1 MRRNA
6 LVAIAVAPAFGL
18 LLLADSKGAD
28 DVGSPTR
35 QAFQESVAPVLAKC
49 KLCHNNRLETGGLNI
64 ETFGSVE
71 SLAAQR
77 EGWEKILQ
85 KVAAGEMPP
94 RGAERPDQDQI
105 RVFVAFVEA
114 EFDRADTSVPADPG
128 RVTARRLNRSEYSRT
143 IRDLLG
149 IEFRAEED
157 FPTDDS
163 GHGFDNIGDVL
174 TISPVLLEK
183 YISAAE
189 AIAASAIGAN
199 PLPETPIEAEYHTKD
214 KTIRRIDVT
223 TIEARHR
230 VQWDGEYIIRI
241 GLPGER
247 PKDAKAV
254 TMGLWMDGKLLATK
268 QVETR
273 PSGLVYFSPFSIEEL
288 HLYLP
293 AGDHDF
299 RAGFIDDPYPYTLSE
314 KDRYS
319 RNKNKLLESITIVGP
334 FPTDVEPESRKKIL
348 FCDPDSGPS
357 CVEKIIATLA
367 RRAYRRTVTRD
378 DVAALMR
385 FFDQARA
392 EGLTARQGVQL
403 AVQAILV
410 SPHFLFR
417 IEHDP
422 NPLDP
427 SAVHRVSDFELASR
441 LSYFLWS
448 SMPDDELLDLAENDR
463 LSNPEVLETQ
473 VRRMLQDERSSAL
486 AANFAGQWLETRA
499 LDSANPD
506 PESFPAW
513 SPELRE
519 DMKEETRLF
528 FDAVLRED
536 LPISTFLDADFTFLN
551 PRLARHYG
559 VNGVQGGGFRRV
571 KLDTDQRGGVLG
583 QAAVLT
589 VTSYPTR
596 TSPVI
601 RGKYVLEA
609 ILGAPPPDPPADV
622 PALREESLGA
632 DASLRQLIEQH
643 RANPACAVCHER
655 MDALGF
661 GLENYDA
668 IGRWRT
674 KDGSFD
680 VDSTGVLPDGRSF
693 DSPAEMRRVLLAD
706 IDEFSRNLIEK
717 MLTYALG
724 RGLEPYDRITVRA
737 ISQRVREAGYGFQTL
752 IREVVHSLPF
762 QHRRGEARQ
771 VAAMPAGA
779 GSR

>member
-1 MRRNA
+1 MRCNA
-6 LVAIAVAPAFGL
+6 LVAMAVAPVFGL
-18 LLLADSKGAD
+18 LLAADSKGTD
-28 DVGSPTR
+28 DAGGPTQR
-35 QAFQESVAPVLAKC
+35 AFQESVAPVFAKC
-49 KLCHNNRLETGGLNI
+49 KLCHNNRLATGGLNI
-64 ETFGSVE
+64 ETFESVG
-71 SLAAQR
+71 SLAGHR
-77 EGWEKILQ
+77 EVWEKILQ
-85 KVAAGEMPP
+85 KVSTGEMPP
-94 RGAERPDQDQI
+94 QGVERPDHDQI
-105 RVFVAFVEA
+105 RAFVAFIEA
-114 EFDRADTSVPADPG
+114 AFDRADSRAPADPG
-128 RVTARRLNRSEYSRT
+128 RVTARRLNRAEYSRT

-149 IEFRAEED
+149 IEFRAEYD

-189 AIAASAIGAN
+189 EIAASAIGAN
-199 PLPETPIEAEYHTKD
+199 LLPERPIESQYHTRD
-214 KTIRRIDVT
+214 KTIQRIDIS
-223 TIEARHR
+223 TIAARHR
-230 VQWDGEYIIRI
+230 VQWDGEYIVRI

-247 PKDAKAV
+247 PRDAAPV
-254 TMGLWMDGKLLATK
+254 TMGFWMDGELLATK

-288 HLYLP
+288 RLYLP

-299 RAGFIDDPYPYTLSE
+299 RAAFIDDPFPYTLSE

-319 RNKNKLLESITIVGP
+319 RNKNKLLESITFVGP

-348 FCDPDSGPS
+348 FCDPESGRS
-357 CVEKIIATLA
+357 CVERIIAALA
-367 RRAYRRTVTRD
+367 RRAYRRTVTQD
-378 DVAALMR
+378 EVATLMG

-392 EGLTARQGVQL
+392 EGLSARQGVQL
-403 AVQAILV
+403 AVQAMLV

-422 NPLDP
+422 DPHDP
-427 SAVHRVSDFELASR
+427 SAVHRISDFELASR
-441 LSYFLWS
+441 MSYFLWS
-448 SMPDDELLDLAENDR
+448 SMPDDELLDLAEKGR
-463 LSNPEVLETQ
+463 LSSPENLDAQ
-473 VRRMLQDERSSAL
+473 VRRMLEDERSSAL

-499 LDSANPD
+499 LDNANPD
-506 PESFPAW
+506 PDVFPRW

-528 FDAVLRED
+528 FNAVLREN

-559 VNGVQGGGFRRV
+559 VNGVEGSGFRRV
-571 KLDTDQRGGVLG
+571 DLETDQRGGVLG

-609 ILGAPPPDPPADV
+609 ILGAPPADPPADV
-622 PALREESLGA
+622 PALREEALGA

-643 RANPACAVCHER
+643 RANPACAACHER

-674 KDGSFD
+674 KDGDFD

-693 DSPAEMRRVLLAD
+693 NSPAEMRRILLAD
-706 IDEFSRNLIEK
+706 IDEFSRNLSEK
-717 MLTYALG
+717 MLIYALG

-737 ISQRVREAGYGFQTL
+737 ISERVREAGYGFQAL
-752 IREVVHSLPF
+752 IHEVVHSLPF
-762 QHRRGEARQ
+762 QHRRGEARE
-771 VAAMPAGA
+771 VAAISTGA
-779 GSR
+779 VSQ